1 MKKILL
7 IVGPLLLLAAGG
19 AAAYFMTA
27 EKPTPDEGEAEVEE
41 VVEVD
46 PIFLKLDPPLVVNFT
61 HRGNLR
67 YLQTTLEAMH
77 PDQDVIDKVTLNLP
91 LIRNNLILMLS
102 DQSYDDLF
110 SKTAKEELREKIN
123 DEVNNVVAAD
133 PPIEVFLT
141 SFVMQ

>member
-7 IVGPLLLLAAGG
+7 IAGPLLLLAAGG
-19 AAAYFMTA
+19 AAAFFMTG
-27 EKPTPDEGEAEVEE
+27 EKPAPEDSEAAAEE
-41 VVEVD
+41 VVEAD
-46 PIFLKLDPPLVVNFT
+46 PIYVKLDPPLVVNFT

-77 PDQDVIDKVTLNLP
+77 REQKVIDKVTLNLP

-110 SKTAKEELREKIN
+110 SKTAKEELRVKIN
-123 DEVNNVVAAD
+123 DEVNKVVAAE
-133 PPIEVFLT
+133 PPVEVFLT